1 MRTTLNLPD
10 DLVKELVKVTGEKN
24 KTLLIRTALADMLK
38 RIKREKLIEFRGKI
52 DLDFDLDELRRRDL
66 T

>member
-52 DLDFDLDELRRRDL
+52 DIDFDLDELRRRDM

>member
-1 MRTTLNLPD
+1 MRMTLNLPD
-10 DLVKELVKVTGEKN
+10 DLVKELVSVTGEKN

-38 RIKREKLIEFRGKI
+38 RIKREKLIEYRGEI
-52 DLDFDLDELRRRDL
+52 EFDFDLDELRRRDM

>member
-52 DLDFDLDELRRRDL
+52 DFDFDLDELRSRDM

>member
-10 DLVKELVKVTGEKN
+10 DLVKELVKITGEKN

-38 RIKREKLIEFRGKI
+38 RIKREKLIGFRGQI
-52 DLDFDLDELRRRDL
+52 DIDIDLDELRRRDM

>member
-38 RIKREKLIEFRGKI
+38 RIKREKLIGFRGKI
-52 DLDFDLDELRRRDL
+52 EFDFDLDELRRRDM

>member
-24 KTLLIRTALADMLK
+24 KTRLIRTALADMLK

-52 DLDFDLDELRRRDL
+52 DFDFDLDELRRRDM

>member
-10 DLVKELVKVTGEKN
+10 DLVKELVKITGEKN
-24 KTLLIRTALADMLK
+24 KTHLIRTALADMLK
-38 RIKREKLIEFRGKI
+38 RIKREKLIGFRGQI
-52 DLDFDLDELRRRDL
+52 DIDIDLDELRRRDM

>member
-38 RIKREKLIEFRGKI
+38 KIKREKLIEFRGKI
-52 DLDFDLDELRRRDL
+52 EFDFDLDELRGRDM

>member
-10 DLVKELVKVTGEKN
+10 DLVKELVSVTGEKN
-24 KTLLIRTALADMLK
+24 KTLLIRMALADMLK
-38 RIKREKLIEFRGKI
+38 RIKREKLIEYRGKI
-52 DLDFDLDELRRRDL
+52 EFDLNLDELRRRDR

>member
-10 DLVKELVKVTGEKN
+10 DLVKELVSVTGEKN

-38 RIKREKLIEFRGKI
+38 RIKREKLIEYRGKI
-52 DLDFDLDELRRRDL
+52 ELDLNLDELRRRDM

>member
-10 DLVKELVKVTGEKN
+10 DLVKELVSVTGEKN
-24 KTLLIRTALADMLK
+24 KTLLIRMALADMLK
-38 RIKREKLIEFRGKI
+38 RIKREKLIEYRGKI
-52 DLDFDLDELRRRDL
+52 EFDLNLDELRRREM

>member
-38 RIKREKLIEFRGKI
+38 KIKREKLIEFRGKI
-52 DLDFDLDELRRRDL
+52 EFDFDLDELRRRDM

>member
-52 DLDFDLDELRRRDL
+52 DFDFDLDELRRRDM

>member
-52 DLDFDLDELRRRDL
+52 EFDFDLDELRRRDM

>member
-38 RIKREKLIEFRGKI
+38 RIKREKLIEF
-52 DLDFDLDELRRRDL
+52 
-66 T
+66 